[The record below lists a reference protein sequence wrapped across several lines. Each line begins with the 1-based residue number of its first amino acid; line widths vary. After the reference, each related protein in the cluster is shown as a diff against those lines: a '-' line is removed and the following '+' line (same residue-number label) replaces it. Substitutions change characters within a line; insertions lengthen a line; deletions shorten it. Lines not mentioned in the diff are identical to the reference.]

1 MICCDSSKA
10 QNKADIEV
18 SYEAHHPNLRNSK
31 DDLQAN
37 ILLANSDEPKF
48 YSPKTEY
55 VDLLNSIPDGK
66 AKLNEMTRNAY
77 LGKFGRYSLLR
88 LTKFG
93 DILELKIRKVFEFNF
108 HSQERPFGWIK
119 RIKKTFQHKIRVKFK
134 LS

>member
-66 AKLNEMTRNAY
+66 AKLKEMTRNAY
-77 LGKFGRYSLLR
+77 LGGNLD
-88 LTKFG
+88 
-93 DILELKIRKVFEFNF
+93 DIPCSDLPNLAIFW
-108 HSQERPFGWIK
+108 S
-119 RIKKTFQHKIRVKFK
+119 
-134 LS
+134 